1 MGSKPKKQEYE
12 ATPEEKASA
21 SVAKAQYDFFKAN
34 YGPLLRDMRDQSQ
47 SEDNRRALRG
57 RGNAD
62 TMQALTSQPTFRGA
76 QDISAAGDLSQAL
89 GGQLGIADAS
99 AKKIQNQMATNV
111 LGTARGQASDAQS
124 GMAQASR
131 LATSDALARAKSNQ
145 QVRGARNAAIAQV
158 AGAGA
163 RKYGAKTSNKK
174 LTEFM
179 DALEGKRTA

>member
-1 MGSKPKKQEYE
+1 MGSKPKKSEYQ

-21 SVAKAQYDFFKAN
+21 SVAKAQYDFFKQN
-34 YGPLLRDMRDQSQ
+34 YTPLLREMRDQSR
-47 SEDNRRALRG
+47 SDDNRRALRG

-62 TMQALTSQPTFRGA
+62 TMQALTSNPTFRGA
-76 QDISAAGDLSQAL
+76 QDVSAVGDLSQAL

-131 LATSDALARAKSNQ
+131 LATSDALNRAKANQ

-158 AGAGA
+158 AGAGV
-163 RKYGAKTSNKK
+163 RKYGEETKNKK
-174 LTEFM
+174 LTDFM